1 MALKTKYTT
10 SDIKP
15 CNNWK
20 RKITERKNKIKHKQ
34 AKQVLMREPAV
45 KRYLK

>member
-10 SDIKP
+10 SNIKP

-20 RKITERKNKIKHKQ
+20 RKITERKEKIKHKE
-34 AKQVLMREPAV
+34 AKQVLREPAV

>member
-10 SDIKP
+10 SNIKP

-20 RKITERKNKIKHKQ
+20 RKITERKEKI
-34 AKQVLMREPAV
+34 
-45 KRYLK
+45 